1 MNLPLKV
8 LTVKHVTIMIK
19 GPGFSVKKHII
30 NKYARN
36 SIE

>member
-8 LTVKHVTIMIK
+8 LIVKHVAIMIK
-19 GPGFSVKKHII
+19 GPGFSVKKQII

-36 SIE
+36 STE